1 MWENWLLKLWKAA
14 FPPVVLP
21 DMAIAGRLVVQL
33 RAGWWYSI
41 WEGQRHS
48 LLGELVRTE
57 EFETRPSGVTRTNQ
71 EAVEVN
77 EDLEEKRP

>member
-1 MWENWLLKLWKAA
+1 
-14 FPPVVLP
+14 
-21 DMAIAGRLVVQL
+21 MAIAGRLVVQL

-41 WEGQRHS
+41 
-48 LLGELVRTE
+48 E